1 MDLLVLILILLSGYI
16 IKYLIDTINTLNNEI
31 REIKMKCI
39 SGDKDVKF
47 DSPANATATA
57 GANAGANANANAT
70 AGANANA
77 ANAAAGANA
86 ANAANAALIKNITY
100 FKDYFDT

>member
-39 SGDKDVKF
+39 SAKSDVQF
-47 DSPANATATA
+47 DTQPTASPSAASAA
-57 GANAGANANANAT
+57 SPV
-70 AGANANA
+70 ANA
-77 ANAAAGANA
+77 ANDV
-86 ANAANAALIKNITY
+86 LIKNITY
-100 FKDYFDT
+100 FKDYFDKQ

>member
-39 SGDKDVKF
+39 SEKNNVQFDKPPSA
-47 DSPANATATA
+47 SPITNVAND
-57 GANAGANANANAT
+57 
-70 AGANANA
+70 
-77 ANAAAGANA
+77 
-86 ANAANAALIKNITY
+86 ALIKNITY
-100 FKDYFDT
+100 FKDYFDTQWDNDINNKRIYT

>member
-39 SGDKDVKF
+39 SAKSDVQF
-47 DSPANATATA
+47 DVQPTASAASPSAASPV
-57 GANAGANANANAT
+57 
-70 AGANANA
+70 ANA
-77 ANAAAGANA
+77 ANDV
-86 ANAANAALIKNITY
+86 LIKNITY
-100 FKDYFDT
+100 FKDYFDKQ

>member
-39 SGDKDVKF
+39 SAKSDVQF
-47 DSPANATATA
+47 DTPPTATKPSA
-57 GANAGANANANAT
+57 SASSPVANVANDV
-70 AGANANA
+70 
-77 ANAAAGANA
+77 
-86 ANAANAALIKNITY
+86 LIKNITY
-100 FKDYFDT
+100 FKDYFDKQ

>member
-39 SGDKDVKF
+39 SAKSDVQF
-47 DSPANATATA
+47 DTPPTATMA
-57 GANAGANANANAT
+57 SNSKSPVT
-70 AGANANA
+70 NA
-77 ANAAAGANA
+77 ANDV
-86 ANAANAALIKNITY
+86 LIKNITY
-100 FKDYFDT
+100 FKDYFDKQ

>member
-39 SGDKDVKF
+39 SGQKDVRF
-47 DSPANATATA
+47 DNKPEFDNGSTSATT
-57 GANAGANANANAT
+57 
-70 AGANANA
+70 
-77 ANAAAGANA
+77 
-86 ANAANAALIKNITY
+86 ANAALIKNIAY
-100 FKDYFDT
+100 FKDYFDDK

>member
-39 SGDKDVKF
+39 SAKSDVQF
-47 DSPANATATA
+47 DTPPTAT
-57 GANAGANANANAT
+57 T
-70 AGANANA
+70 ASAASPVANA
-77 ANAAAGANA
+77 ANDV
-86 ANAANAALIKNITY
+86 LIKNITY
-100 FKDYFDT
+100 FKDYFDKQ

>member
-1 MDLLVLILILLSGYI
+1 MDLMVLLLILLSGYI
-16 IKYLIDTINTLNNEI
+16 IKYLIDTINTLNSEI

-39 SGDKDVKF
+39 SGNKDVKF
-47 DSPANATATA
+47 DTD
-57 GANAGANANANAT
+57 
-70 AGANANA
+70 ANA
-77 ANAAAGANA
+77 AVVANA

>member
-39 SGDKDVKF
+39 SAKSDVQF
-47 DSPANATATA
+47 DTQPTASAASPSASSPV
-57 GANAGANANANAT
+57 
-70 AGANANA
+70 ANA
-77 ANAAAGANA
+77 ANDV
-86 ANAANAALIKNITY
+86 LIKNITY
-100 FKDYFDT
+100 FKDYFDKQ

>member
-47 DSPANATATA
+47 DSKPD
-57 GANAGANANANAT
+57 ANAT

-77 ANAAAGANA
+77 AANA
-86 ANAANAALIKNITY
+86 ANAAAVANAALIKNITY

>member
-39 SGDKDVKF
+39 SAKSDVQF
-47 DSPANATATA
+47 DTPPTASPSAASPV
-57 GANAGANANANAT
+57 
-70 AGANANA
+70 ANA
-77 ANAAAGANA
+77 ANDV
-86 ANAANAALIKNITY
+86 LIKNITY
-100 FKDYFDT
+100 FKDYFDKQ

>member
-47 DSPANATATA
+47 DSPVNT
-57 GANAGANANANAT
+57 GVNANAT
-70 AGANANA
+70 GTGTAGAGVMNINA
-77 ANAAAGANA
+77 ANANA

>member
-39 SGDKDVKF
+39 SAKSDVQF
-47 DSPANATATA
+47 DTPPTATVAAAATATKYKSPV
-57 GANAGANANANAT
+57 
-70 AGANANA
+70 ANA
-77 ANAAAGANA
+77 ANDV
-86 ANAANAALIKNITY
+86 LIKNITY
-100 FKDYFDT
+100 FKDYFDKQ